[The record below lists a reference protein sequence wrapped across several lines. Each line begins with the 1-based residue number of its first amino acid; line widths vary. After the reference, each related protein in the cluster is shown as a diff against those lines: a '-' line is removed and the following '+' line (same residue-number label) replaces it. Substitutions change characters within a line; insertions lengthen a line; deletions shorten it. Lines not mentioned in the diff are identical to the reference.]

1 MKVTIRHVK
10 PDEDFKK
17 FMKDLFKLRE
27 NNFVVDLPL
36 HRVKQLF
43 TDVSKFTFETIFS
56 SQENATKISLMIYNI
71 SNLYFLRC
79 SIKNPDIENT
89 L

>member
-1 MKVTIRHVK
+1 MTALIRLQEILQLTTTAQSTPMKVTLRHVK

-43 TDVSKFTFETIFS
+43 TDVRLFFMS
-56 SQENATKISLMIYNI
+56 
-71 SNLYFLRC
+71 
-79 SIKNPDIENT
+79 
-89 L
+89 